1 MSSLNRKNTANKITH
16 LVVENEFK
24 KLKTLDSSYFGGKS
38 QFEGDCTQD
47 YLVFDPINR
56 YFKVVANK
64 LYISL

>member
-1 MSSLNRKNTANKITH
+1 M
-16 LVVENEFK
+16 VVESEFK

>member
-24 KLKTLDSSYFGGKS
+24 KLKTFDSSYFAGKS

>member
-1 MSSLNRKNTANKITH
+1 M
-16 LVVENEFK
+16 VVENEFK
-24 KLKTLDSSYFGGKS
+24 KLKTLDSSYFWGKS